1 MARRSKADAEKT
13 RERLIAVANQLFQT
27 HGYVD
32 TSLNQICAELGITKG
47 ALFHH
52 FGSKEKLFL
61 AVWTRLQTDMDDA
74 ARKAAIEARSRTDPY
89 AALLAG
95 CRTYLKYAV
104 RKDYQK
110 IVLVDGPAVLGQQG
124 WYERDF
130 DLGAQN
136 MNAGMRYLARKG
148 IIDETR
154 VDAFAVML
162 QSALNGAGF
171 ALARQEHGVTVDG
184 IYEAFEAMV
193 KGLR

>member
-13 RERLIAVANQLFQT
+13 RERLIAVATQLFHTQ
-27 HGYVD
+27 GYVD

-52 FGSKEKLFL
+52 FGSKEGLFL
-61 AVWTRLQTDMDDA
+61 AAWTGLQTDMDNA

-124 WYERDF
+124 WYEKDF

-171 ALARQEHGVTVDG
+171 ALAREEHGVSADG
-184 IYEAFEAMV
+184 IYKAFEAMV